1 MDNPFETSAL
11 LYDQW
16 YDDFPNIFQS
26 EVFALRALLP
36 PPGTWA
42 EIGVGTGRFAAELGI
57 RLGVEP
63 AEGMASLA
71 RQRGIDVIRGK
82 AETLPFDTAS
92 FDAIFF
98 ISTLCSVQDLQLSLN
113 EAFRVLRPTGC
124 CVIGLLPS
132 DSPLGEAIQAQST
145 DDPFFKHAHLRS
157 KSEVFNALDAAGFSI
172 ERTAQTLLGSPAD
185 FGACVPSQ
193 EAGHDRGSFVVLRAA
208 KTANEAVSSK
218 PSADQH
224 TFPVSSA

>member
-1 MDNPFETSAL
+1 MDNPFETNAS

-26 EVFALRALLP
+26 EVLALRALLP
-36 PPGTWA
+36 VPGTWA

-71 RQRGIDVIRGK
+71 RQRGIDVIRGT
-82 AETLPFDTAS
+82 AERLPLDTAS
-92 FDAIFF
+92 LDAIFF
-98 ISTLCSVQDLQLSLN
+98 ISTLCFIQDLQRALN
-113 EAFRVLRPTGC
+113 EAFRILHPTGHC
-124 CVIGLLPS
+124 IIGFLPS
-132 DSPLGEAIQAQST
+132 DSLLGEAVQAQAT
-145 DDPFFKHAHLRS
+145 DDRFFKHAHLQS
-157 KSEVFNALDAAGFSI
+157 KSEVFDALDAAGFSI
-172 ERTAQTLLGSPAD
+172 EGTAQTLLGSPEG

-208 KTANEAVSSK
+208 KAGNKAVSSK
-218 PSADQH
+218 PSA
-224 TFPVSSA
+224 